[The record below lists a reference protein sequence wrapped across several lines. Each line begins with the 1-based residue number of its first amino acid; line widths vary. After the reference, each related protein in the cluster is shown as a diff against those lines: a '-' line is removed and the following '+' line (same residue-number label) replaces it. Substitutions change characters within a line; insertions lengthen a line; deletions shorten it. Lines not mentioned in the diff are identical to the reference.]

1 MDSTNN
7 SAKKF
12 NHAELLYK
20 ILPAVYRE
28 RDIKQ
33 RDLQKYLS
41 ATGLLLDQIHNTLLQ
56 RYADIFPG
64 SDPAFDI
71 DSQAWLLPYMA
82 ALLDVRLVSPIE
94 QGQRKEIANAIA
106 WRKAKGTRSVV
117 EQVAEAIGGMEVV
130 VHEGWKRVATTARV
144 GLPVLPI
151 EAYGYTQNSGYSNG
165 FHSFQQTQQPD
176 LAPMW
181 ARHPGLPAGTVDLR
195 CPGSAVKSDENNPA
209 AVTSHISGKNY
220 RWRQSSLHGAQNCNR
235 GHSILPV
242 DNLETDW
249 IPGYFDDPSVRTV
262 DFRNPEWRQGHF
274 HPQQVLLYAAT
285 QPGFFETVSADR
297 RFQWSESLTESED
310 FLNIVNIETSGDKT
324 VFRNKSLDEGSFQ
337 AIVIR
342 KRVKLEQ
349 VPGGTGPLDS
359 SIWRFEGFLFSNTI
373 EVGSGRLELD
383 RCAVLA
389 VEVDSTDPDQ
399 TVLTADNCLFKRVEA
414 AKSLLQFQYCTVL
427 TTTIA
432 EKLYASDCI
441 FNGLIR
447 RLHQKSSF
455 PGEGCIRYSA
465 ISPDQADGD
474 LKFFNKHYLKAI
486 FHSMDFGQPGCAVLH
501 PATPLEIAHGAE
513 DGGEMGAYHHLF
525 LVARQRAVIKKLED
539 FLPTGMKA
547 VFIPDLSL
555 HDLPGQIIDDDDLD

>member
-1 MDSTNN
+1 MDSESI

-28 RDIKQ
+28 RDSKHN
-33 RDLQKYLS
+33 DLQKYLNG
-41 ATGLLLDQIHNTLLQ
+41 AGLLLDQIHNTLLQ
-56 RYADIFPG
+56 RYADIFPD
-64 SDPAFDI
+64 SDQAFDI
-71 DSQAWLLPYMA
+71 DSQAWLLPYIA
-82 ALLDVRLVSPIE
+82 ALLDVRLVSPLE
-94 QGQRKEIANAIA
+94 QGQREEIANAIA
-106 WRKAKGTRSVV
+106 WRKAKGTLNVV

-144 GLPVLPI
+144 GMPVLPI
-151 EAYGYTQNSGYSNG
+151 EAYGYTQNSGYSIG
-165 FHSFQQTQQPD
+165 FHSYQETQQPD

-195 CPGSAVKSDENNPA
+195 CPGSAVKAEVKNPA
-209 AVTSHISGKNY
+209 AVTSHIAGKNY
-220 RWRQSSLHGAQNCNR
+220 RWRQSSLHGAQNCNK

-242 DNLETDW
+242 DNFETDW

-262 DFRNPEWRQGHF
+262 DFRNPDWRQGHF
-274 HPQQVLLYAAT
+274 HPRRVLLFAAT
-285 QPGFFETVSADR
+285 HPGFFGPVPADR
-297 RFQWSESLTESED
+297 RFQWSESLTENES
-310 FLNIVNIETSGDKT
+310 FLNLVHIETSGDKT
-324 VFRNKSLDEGSFQ
+324 VLRNKSLDEGLFQ
-337 AIVIR
+337 AIVIS
-342 KRVKLEQ
+342 KRVKLGQ
-349 VPGGTGPLDS
+349 VLGGVEAP
-359 SIWRFEGFLFSNTI
+359 SIWRFEGFVFRNTI
-373 EVGSGRLELD
+373 EVDAERLELD

-389 VEVDSTDPDQ
+389 AEVHSTDEHQ
-399 TVLTADNCLFKRVEA
+399 IVLTADNCLFKRIQA
-414 AKSLLQFQYCTVL
+414 ARSLLQLQYCTVL

-441 FNGLIR
+441 FSGLIR
-447 RLHQKSSF
+447 RQNDNTSL

-474 LKFFNKHYLKAI
+474 LKFFNNYYLKAV

-501 PATPLEIAHGAE
+501 PATPLEIAHGTE

-525 LVARQRAVIKKLED
+525 LVARQRAVIKKLEN

-555 HDLPGQIIDDDDLD
+555 HDLPGQIIGDDDLD